1 MMCHFC
7 RSAVI
12 LCLLFAAGSVWVF
25 AETIDR
31 VVAVVG
37 DDVILESELA
47 REVYLYY
54 MQFGLEITSDEE
66 LEGLRSAVLERM
78 IENRIFLAEA
88 KRDTIEPSETE
99 VEEALNSAIQE
110 IMSRF
115 PSEEAFQQQVV
126 EQGTTIEDL
135 RARYREEIRNRLF
148 VDGLI
153 ERRLRPGILVSGREV
168 EEFYRTHADSIPPVP
183 AKVTLSHVLIGI
195 VPGPAME
202 SAARE
207 RAGAILSLVDQ
218 GEDFA
223 MLARRFSEDPGSA
236 GQGGDLGYFRR
247 GEMVPEFEAAAF
259 ALKPGEVSGVV
270 RTEFGYHI
278 LRCEAKEADRVR
290 ISHILVLLL
299 PGPADAIRAR
309 ARADSVRTMAVG
321 GEDFASLARRY
332 SDDPESR
339 QIGGSLGTFAV
350 DDLGP
355 ELQQA
360 TEGLEPGDVSRV
372 VESEVGYHILRLD
385 GYEPSRRPTYDE
397 IKGSL
402 KDYLFQMKL
411 EEKSARW
418 IEELR
423 EEIHVEN
430 RLAAE
435 RVGGDEGEEPES
447 GGQREDAVEAPSGE
461 MEEEESAVEST
472 SEEGAALEPP
482 GEEGR

>member
-1 MMCHFC
+1 MMCQLY

-12 LCLLFAAGSVWVF
+12 LCLLFAVGSVWAF

-31 VVAVVG
+31 VVAVIG

-47 REVYLYY
+47 REVYLYS
-54 MQFGLEITSDEE
+54 MQFGLEVTSEE
-66 LEGLRSAVLERM
+66 QLEELRSAVLERM
-78 IENRIFLAEA
+78 IENRILLAEA

-99 VEEALNSAIQE
+99 VEESLNSAIQE
-110 IMSRF
+110 IISRF
-115 PSEEAFQQQVV
+115 PSEEAFQQQVAQQGMTV
-126 EQGTTIEDL
+126 EGL
-135 RARYREEIRNRLF
+135 RGRYREEIRNRLF

-153 ERRLRPGILVSGREV
+153 ERRLKPGILVSGREV
-168 EEFYRTHADSIPPVP
+168 EEFYRTHVDSIPPVP
-183 AKVTLSHVLIGI
+183 ARVTLSHVLIGI

-202 SAARE
+202 TAARE
-207 RAGAILSLVDQ
+207 RAQAILGLVKQ

-223 MLARRFSEDPGSA
+223 MLARRFSEDQGSA

-247 GEMVPEFEAAAF
+247 GEMMPEFEAAAF
-259 ALKPGEVSGVV
+259 ALEPGEVSDIV

-290 ISHILVLLL
+290 VSHILVLLL
-299 PGPADAIRAR
+299 PGPEDAMRAR
-309 ARADSVRTMAVG
+309 ARADSVRAMAVA
-321 GEDFASLARRY
+321 GENFATLARRY
-332 SDDPESR
+332 SDDPETR
-339 QIGGSLGTFAV
+339 DRGGSLGTFAV

-360 TEGLEPGDVSRV
+360 IEGLEPGDVSRV

-402 KDYLFQMKL
+402 KEYLFQTKL
-411 EEKSARW
+411 EEKSAQW
-418 IEELR
+418 IEKLE
-423 EEIHVEN
+423 EEIYVEN

-435 RVGGDEGEEPES
+435 KVEGDGGEEPQS
-447 GGQREDAVEAPSGE
+447 GGEPEKGV
-461 MEEEESAVEST
+461 EESAP
-472 SEEGAALEPP
+472 EPP